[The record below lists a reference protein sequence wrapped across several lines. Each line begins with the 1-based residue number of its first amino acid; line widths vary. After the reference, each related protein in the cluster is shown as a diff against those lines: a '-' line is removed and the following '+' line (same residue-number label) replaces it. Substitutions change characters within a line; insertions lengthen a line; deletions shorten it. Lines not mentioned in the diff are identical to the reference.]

1 MQRDVPSAPDLLERA
16 VRAEPAALSALVCAR
31 KERAYQLALSL
42 SMSGLDSELSS
53 DLSASM
59 EELADSCA
67 YRRALRRHAE
77 RAVEAGATPSSGTF
91 TLGEAESDGEGRAAR
106 FMQQALLHRWQ
117 LVYALCRA
125 LPALAYQERAVLVL
139 IDMEGLETDQVGW
152 LLGIR
157 EAEVRERL
165 LSARSALRA
174 ALLAQGNQQRGHRAP
189 GRSSRLG
196 GVVA

>member
-1 MQRDVPSAPDLLERA
+1 MQRDLPSAPNLLERA
-16 VRAEPAALSALVCAR
+16 AHAEPAALSALVCAR

-67 YRRALRRHAE
+67 YRRALGRHAA
-77 RAVEAGATPSSGTF
+77 RASDAGEAPCSGTF
-91 TLGEAESDGEGRAAR
+91 TLGEEAGDGEGRSAR
-106 FMQQALLHRWQ
+106 FMQQALRHRWH
-117 LVYALCRA
+117 LVYTLCRA
-125 LPALAYQERAVLVL
+125 LGALAYQERAVLVL

-152 LLGIR
+152 LLGFS

-165 LSARSALRA
+165 LSARSALRK
-174 ALLAQGNQQRGHRAP
+174 LLLVRGRDRKSA
-189 GRSSRLG
+189 
-196 GVVA
+196 

>member
-67 YRRALRRHAE
+67 YGRALRRHAE

-91 TLGEAESDGEGRAAR
+91 TLGEAERGEGRAAR

-125 LPALAYQERAVLVL
+125 LPALVHQERAVLVL
-139 IDMEGLETDQVGW
+139 IDMEGLETDQVAW

-174 ALLAQGNQQRGHRAP
+174 ALLAQDNQQHGPRARRRP
-189 GRSSRLG
+189 SRLG
-196 GVVA
+196 GSVA